1 MIPVVRRSYPSTYP
15 SSVSLGALW
24 RILADSNSPA
34 QRDNGG
40 KFDVD
45 HIAVLRVA
53 LGGPYGGLGRLP
65 ALAAMPGCPR
75 PLLSQICARR
85 QDLGI
90 PQCKRPTTLTSGA
103 IRRPPT
109 TWRRVRHREPRH
121 RAAIQR
127 AACQYGQTALI
138 STFVMLGDILTA
150 FGVPEEQLVE
160 LARQAAR
167 AELLTDPR

>member
-1 MIPVVRRSYPSTYP
+1 LSVDPTPARTPAAFRSARYGGFLRTRTLPLS
-15 SSVSLGALW
+15 A
-24 RILADSNSPA
+24 IMA
-34 QRDNGG
+34 G
-40 KFDVD
+40 KFGVD

-121 RAAIQR
+121 RA
-127 AACQYGQTALI
+127 
-138 STFVMLGDILTA
+138 GDPAGSMPIWPDGADQHLRHA
-150 FGVPEEQLVE
+150 GRHPDGVRPLLLVC
-160 LARQAAR
+160 LPA
-167 AELLTDPR
+167 TG